1 MWSVW
6 LVFCDCGFH
15 SVCPLMEKDKSLMEA
30 SWWEILTYCPWII
43 FILSIFLVV
52 WMGMEK
58 DHHSKPGGDKSLRT
72 WQWSHCPFFC
82 PVESDHPTTPPW
94 AGYLKSQWS
103 QLFFFRALKSVF
115 SLSWPLSSG
124 KALPLLKKQ
133 LRNTLGAMIKIE
145 EFASPT
151 PMEIGKYLSWLSEIY
166 LLGIFLTRTR
176 KINEYIF
183 CY

>member
-52 WMGMEK
+52 QMGMEK
-58 DHHSKPGGDKSLRT
+58 DHHSKPGGDRSLRT
-72 WQWSHCPFFC
+72 WQRSHCPFFC

-103 QLFFFRALKSVF
+103 QLFFFYSTEICLLALLALVF
-115 SLSWPLSSG
+115 RESPPFI
-124 KALPLLKKQ
+124 KETIKKHTRCYDQ
-133 LRNTLGAMIKIE
+133 NWGICIPDTHGDW
-145 EFASPT
+145 
-151 PMEIGKYLSWLSEIY
+151 KYLSWLSEIY
-166 LLGIFLTRTR
+166 LLGIFLTRAR
-176 KINEYIF
+176 KIN
-183 CY
+183 